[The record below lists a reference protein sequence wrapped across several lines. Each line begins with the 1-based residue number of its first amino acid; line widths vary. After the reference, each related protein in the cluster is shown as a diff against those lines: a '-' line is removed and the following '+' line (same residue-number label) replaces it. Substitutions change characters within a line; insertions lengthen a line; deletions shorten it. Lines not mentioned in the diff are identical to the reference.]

1 MEENGIWGTNEMRI
15 AICDDEKKLRNS
27 LRRVLETQL
36 QLDGVDYEIQ
46 EYECGEDLLAKI
58 EHNVPGYRD
67 EWNGRHG
74 DGQGAS
80 QKVSGYGVDLC
91 DSLSGFCVSGI

>member
-1 MEENGIWGTNEMRI
+1 MEENGIWGIYEMRI

-46 EYECGEDLLAKI
+46 EYECGEDPVSYTHLDVYKRQWAGS
-58 EHNVPGYRD
+58 EGECRPGNRR
-67 EWNGRHG
+67 NGCSECTG
-74 DGQGAS
+74 
-80 QKVSGYGVDLC
+80 
-91 DSLSGFCVSGI
+91 